1 IRDVVVSEVPIEDL
15 EKSPA
20 PILPYNHIPHR
31 SAICQACS
39 TDLPDYFIAIS
50 NVSEVSPQLSEGFW
64 TEDIDTSDDE
74 NGPPPCYEQALR
86 MSKYFTKDDCSQ
98 SNIALVGKIC
108 GGVFI
113 LFFVVSGAAVIA
125 CNKRH
130 RPESNSIDVVV
141 SEIPMEDLEKS
152 PAPILPYNHI
162 PHRPVCAEA
171 CSTDLP
177 DYFIAISNVPNVS
190 PHLRLRG
197 FWTEDI
203 DNSDDENDPPPC
215 YEQALIMY
223 GLISIESAELED

>member
-1 IRDVVVSEVPIEDL
+1 MADNTIEEPRESKWSTLLRGKTCVTFFVVAWICIVVLSILLALMKVSA
-15 EKSPA
+15 KSC
-20 PILPYNHIPHR
+20 N
-31 SAICQACS
+31 
-39 TDLPDYFIAIS
+39 
-50 NVSEVSPQLSEGFW
+50 SEE
-64 TEDIDTSDDE
+64 
-74 NGPPPCYEQALR
+74 
-86 MSKYFTKDDCSQ
+86 KDDCSQ
-98 SNIALVGKIC
+98 STIALVGKIC

-190 PHLRLRG
+190 PHSGQRG
-197 FWTEDI
+197 SWTEDT
-203 DNSDDENDPPPC
+203 DNSYDENDPPPC
-215 YEQALIMY
+215 YEQALRMY
-223 GLISIESAELED
+223 GLISIESAELEDQHQQGNSEDTRL